1 MHLQTKSS
9 LLRINC
15 FEMRRKKVEWR
26 HLRRIMALLE
36 HGVEEALIVVAT
48 RDEQEVTTASESI
61 LARAAEDIEKKEA
74 RGMRLTNIS
83 RLTEKRK
90 TVQR

>member
-1 MHLQTKSS
+1 
-9 LLRINC
+9 
-15 FEMRRKKVEWR
+15 
-26 HLRRIMALLE
+26 
-36 HGVEEALIVVAT
+36 VVAT

>member
-1 MHLQTKSS
+1 
-9 LLRINC
+9 
-15 FEMRRKKVEWR
+15 
-26 HLRRIMALLE
+26 
-36 HGVEEALIVVAT
+36 VVAT

-83 RLTEKRK
+83 RSQLQKYF
-90 TVQR
+90 VQTSRRSSLSFRESFILFPFSRETTTRDQRIPFRLKFEAALGFFS